1 MNILEALIGGE
12 YPKFETTVCADSD
25 KTAVTVHCTLSPVYV
40 DLDSPVYVDLDSPKY
55 VETKFKKQIPILK
68 AIWVT
73 VNDKTDEQTINVTV
87 EATGKFNSLEFI
99 KNLARIAKGISKIAI
114 NKLSEPEIIKNIGMD
129 CKSLIDNEP
138 EEVKHEDA

>member
-12 YPKFETTVCADSD
+12 YPKFETAVCADSD

-40 DLDSPVYVDLDSPKY
+40 NLDSPKY

-73 VNDKTDEQTINVTV
+73 VDDETSEQTINVTV

-99 KNLARIAKGISKIAI
+99 KKLAHIAKSVSRIAI
-114 NKLSEPEIIKNIGMD
+114 NKLSEPEVVKNIGLD
-129 CKSLIDNEP
+129 CKPFIDNE
-138 EEVKHEDA
+138 EGHEDA